1 MAPKRFVAAAFVA
14 AALALLGGAQT
25 SKGSS
30 SGASAASADVVVD
43 WNMTMVDAL
52 MATATAPQPGTRI
65 AAIVQTAV
73 FDAVNGITGRY
84 TQYRPD
90 AIGATAPPGASVEA
104 AAVGAAYTTLVALL
118 PSQLDRF
125 NAQRDATLATN
136 NGQSVDR
143 GFAWGVTVANA
154 ILALRATDGFTTPP
168 GPYTVLPLPYWQPAP
183 PLGAGP
189 VQRQFA
195 HMTPWAMTSSDQF
208 DPGPPPTLSSSG
220 YLQDFNEVKSL
231 GSSASTTRTA
241 DQAQAAQFWQG
252 KFDTVVTLWNRVAES
267 FTNRPDRSLT
277 ENARLFALM
286 DIAMADSVIAVW
298 NAKNEYNTWR
308 PITAIQNAGVYGDA
322 GVADPSWTP
331 FMPTPAHQEY
341 PSGHSGNSGAA
352 AAVLASFFGS
362 NTSFDVSS
370 DGVPG
375 VPSTVRSFS
384 SFSDALDE
392 IAIARIVAGFH
403 FRFAC
408 EIAMHMGQETA
419 AQAMATQMLPL
430 QGKGNGGGH

>member
-1 MAPKRFVAAAFVA
+1 MAPKRFVVAAFVA

-30 SGASAASADVVVD
+30 SGASAASSDVVID
-43 WNMTMVDAL
+43 WNKTMVDGL
-52 MATATAPQPGTRI
+52 LATATAPQPGTRV

-104 AAVGAAYTTLVALL
+104 AAIGAAYTTLVALM

-125 NAQRDATLATN
+125 NAERDATLAMN

-143 GFAWGVTVANA
+143 GYAWGVTVGNA
-154 ILALRATDGFTTPP
+154 ILALRATDGFTTPQ
-168 GPYTVLPLPYWQPAP
+168 GAYTVLSLPHWQPAP
-183 PLGAGP
+183 PAFAGP

-195 HMTPWAMTSSDQF
+195 HMSPWAMTSSDQF
-208 DPGPPPTLSSSG
+208 DPGPPPALSSPQ
-220 YLQDFNEVKSL
+220 YLGDFNEVKSL
-231 GSSASTTRTA
+231 GSSVSTTRTA
-241 DQAQAAQFWQG
+241 DQTQSAQFWQG

-267 FTNRPDRSLT
+267 FANRPDRSVT

-308 PITAIQNAGVYGDA
+308 PITAIRNAGVYGDV
-322 GVADPSWTP
+322 GVADPNWSP

-362 NTSFDVSS
+362 NASFDVSS

-375 VPSTVRSFS
+375 VPSTVRSYP
-384 SFSDALDE
+384 SFSAALDD
-392 IAIARIVAGFH
+392 ISIARIAAGFH

-408 EIAMHMGQETA
+408 ETAVHIGQQTA
-419 AQAMATQMLPL
+419 AQAMTTQMLPL
-430 QGKGNGGGH
+430 QGKGHGGGH